1 MTTTTQ
7 PQNVPVLVVGAGPAG
22 LTTAIGLARHGVS
35 SMIVERHPGTSI
47 FPKAS
52 GISTRTMEIF
62 RSWGLEEALR
72 EDGQDVQPLMSIR
85 PTLTGPQLAVVQ
97 LGFPT
102 DEQALAVSPTR
113 MALIPQDRL
122 EPVLLDHA
130 RELGV
135 EVRFGTEL
143 VSLEQDSSG
152 VTAVVCSVAD
162 GTCSTVRAAYVVGA
176 DGTRSTVR
184 DLLGIEAHGPS
195 DLGDYA
201 TILFRADLWSLLGE
215 ERFGLYQLDGPVPG
229 VLVPTGSD
237 DRWVLG
243 MQWDPRSESF
253 ADYTPERCIELIRA
267 ATGVPDLEVE
277 VLARM
282 PIEFVAQAADRVRDG
297 RTFLIGDAAH
307 RMPPFGGRGLNT
319 AVADAFGLSWKL
331 AWVLRGWADP
341 ALLDTYAEER
351 EPVGRHNLGLAAQRS
366 QGGTPDGLTEDMG
379 YVYRSAAIDAG
390 DGGRRTRTE
399 PPVPDRGDAGSSA
412 PARNAAR
419 ARRHDVHARPDRAG
433 PDPHHRSG
441 RRRLAGRGDERSRP
455 GRRSRSAHT
464 WSARTSTAPTACSA
478 SGSGSVPTA
487 PCWSGRTV
495 TSRGAARQARS
506 WITWPSFGR
515 PSPSPPAAVH
525 RRKVPWRC
533 RRRSRNL
540 GRPKAA
546 ARE

>member
-1 MTTTTQ
+1 M
-7 PQNVPVLVVGAGPAG
+7 
-22 LTTAIGLARHGVS
+22 
-35 SMIVERHPGTSI
+35 
-47 FPKAS
+47 
-52 GISTRTMEIF
+52 
-62 RSWGLEEALR
+62 
-72 EDGQDVQPLMSIR
+72 
-85 PTLTGPQLAVVQ
+85 
-97 LGFPT
+97 
-102 DEQALAVSPTR
+102 
-113 MALIPQDRL
+113 
-122 EPVLLDHA
+122 
-130 RELGV
+130 
-135 EVRFGTEL
+135 
-143 VSLEQDSSG
+143 SLEQDSSG

-229 VLVPTGSD
+229 VLVPTGRD

-277 VLARM
+277 VIARM

-297 RTFLIGDAAH
+297 RVFLIGDAAH

-331 AWVLRGWADP
+331 AWVLRGWADA

-390 DGGRRTRTE
+390 DSVDE
-399 PPVPDRGDAGSSA
+399 PAPSHLFPTVATPGARLPHATLRGPG
-412 PARNAAR
+412 
-419 ARRHDVHARPDRAG
+419 RHDVHARPDRAG
-433 PDPHHRSG
+433 ADPHHRSG
-441 RRRLAGRGDERSRP
+441 RRLLAGRGDERRGRDAVP
-455 GRRSRSAHT
+455 DQRTRGRRGLRQRRRHVLRAVRARFRRRRAGPAGRSH
-464 WSARTSTAPTACSA
+464 RVAPRGGRRGGLHRGA
-478 SGSGSVPTA
+478 SGAVAVATGCGESEEGTVEA
-487 PCWSGRTV
+487 P
-495 TSRGAARQARS
+495 A
-506 WITWPSFGR
+506 
-515 PSPSPPAAVH
+515 
-525 RRKVPWRC
+525 KV
-533 RRRSRNL
+533 
-540 GRPKAA
+540 A
-546 ARE
+546 

>member
-1 MTTTTQ
+1 MTTNAQ
-7 PQNVPVLVVGAGPAG
+7 PREVPVLIIGAGPAG
-22 LTTAIGLARHGVS
+22 LATSIGLARQGVS
-35 SMIVERHPGTSI
+35 SMLVERHPGTSI

-72 EDGQDVQPLMSIR
+72 EHSQDVQMLMSIR
-85 PTLTGPQLAVVQ
+85 PTLTGPQLAAVRG
-97 LGFPT
+97 GFPS
-102 DEQALAVSPTR
+102 DEEALFVSPTR
-113 MALIPQDRL
+113 TALIPQDRL

-143 VSLEQDSSG
+143 VSLEQDSTG

-162 GTCSTVRAAYVVGA
+162 GTCSTLRASYVVGA

-201 TILFRADLWSLLGE
+201 TVLFRADLWPLLGE

-229 VLVPTGSD
+229 VLVPTGRD

-253 ADYTPERCIELIRA
+253 AKYTPERCIELIRA

-277 VLARM
+277 VIARM
-282 PIEFVAQAADRVRDG
+282 PIEFVAQAADRVRIG

-341 ALLDTYAEER
+341 GLLDTYAEER
-351 EPVGRHNLGLAAQRS
+351 EPVGRHNLSLARERS
-366 QGGTPDGLTEDMG
+366 EGGTPDGLTEDMG
-379 YVYRSAAIDAG
+379 YVYRSTAIEADDATGEPAPSHLFPTTATPGARMPHAWLEGADGRLSTLDLVGPGLTLITGPGGAAWLHAATAVASDVAFPLRAHVVGG
-390 DGGRRTRTE
+390 DLDSRDGVFCERFGLGADGAVLVRPDGHIAWRRE
-399 PPVPDRGDAGSSA
+399 AGSVTNHVA
-412 PARNAAR
+412 ELRDAVALATG
-419 ARRHDVHARPDRAG
+419 RHVGEGMSLVA
-433 PDPHHRSG
+433 
-441 RRRLAGRGDERSRP
+441 
-455 GRRSRSAHT
+455 
-464 WSARTSTAPTACSA
+464 
-478 SGSGSVPTA
+478 
-487 PCWSGRTV
+487 
-495 TSRGAARQARS
+495 
-506 WITWPSFGR
+506 
-515 PSPSPPAAVH
+515 
-525 RRKVPWRC
+525 
-533 RRRSRNL
+533 
-540 GRPKAA
+540 
-546 ARE
+546 

>member
-1 MTTTTQ
+1 MTATPQ
-7 PQNVPVLVVGAGPAG
+7 PREIPVLVVGAGPAG
-22 LTTAIGLARHGVS
+22 LATAIGLGRHGVTS
-35 SMIVERHPGTSI
+35 LIVERHPGTSI

-52 GISTRTMEIF
+52 GISTRTMEIL
-62 RSWGLEEALR
+62 RSWGLEEAIR
-72 EDGQDVQPLMSIR
+72 EHSQDVQPLMSIR
-85 PTLTGPQLAVVQ
+85 PTLTGPQLAAVQ
-97 LGFPT
+97 GRLSHL
-102 DEQALAVSPTR
+102 EEALFVSPTR
-113 MALIPQDRL
+113 MALVPQDRL

-143 VSLEQDSSG
+143 VSLEQDATG

-162 GTCSTVRAAYVVGA
+162 GTCSTVRASYVVGA

-184 DLLGIEAHGPS
+184 DLLGIDAHGPT

-201 TILFRADLWSLLGE
+201 TVLFRADLWSLLGE
-215 ERFGLYQLDGPVPG
+215 DRFGLYQLNGPVPG
-229 VLVPTGSD
+229 VLVPTGRD

-253 ADYTPERCIELIRA
+253 ADYTQERCIELIRA

-282 PIEFVAQAADRVRDG
+282 PIEFVAQAADRVHAG

-351 EPVGRHNLGLAAQRS
+351 EPVGRHNLALARERS
-366 QGGTPDGLTEDMG
+366 QGGTPDGLTEDLG

-390 DGGRRTRTE
+390 DAVDEPVTE
-399 PPVPDRGDAGSSA
+399 PPVPDCCDARGAIA
-412 PARNAAR
+412 ARNAAR
-419 ARRHDVHARPDRAG
+419 AGRHAIHARPDRGGSDA
-433 PDPHHRSG
+433 HHRSG
-441 RRRLAGRGDERSRP
+441 R
-455 GRRSRSAHT
+455 
-464 WSARTSTAPTACSA
+464 
-478 SGSGSVPTA
+478 
-487 PCWSGRTV
+487 
-495 TSRGAARQARS
+495 
-506 WITWPSFGR
+506 
-515 PSPSPPAAVH
+515 
-525 RRKVPWRC
+525 
-533 RRRSRNL
+533 
-540 GRPKAA
+540 
-546 ARE
+546 